1 MLRHLGEPEAGML
14 LEQAVWDLYT
24 PKRIPLMPNSAVE
37 GDAVLV
43 AKALKAVRKASADRK

>member
-14 LEQAVWDLYT
+14 LEQAVWDLHT